1 MNQEEILSKVDEM
14 ILLNKNKEND
24 ELWVSPDIF
33 INLNISEYRGYKIYT
48 SHIMPEDY
56 MVIGKSYD
64 YR

>member
-1 MNQEEILSKVDEM
+1 MNQEEILSKVDKM

-48 SHIMPEDY
+48 SNIMQEDY
-56 MVIGKSYD
+56 MVIGKM
-64 YR
+64 